1 MNKFALIA
9 AAALTF
15 GCLLTGC
22 SSEPDPNENGA
33 VVKGEP
39 AGGAPADA
47 KRPSNPFAN
56 APDGMGG
63 PAGGKGGMKKGG
75 MGGAP
80 APGAPGAT
88 APAGQ

>member
-1 MNKFALIA
+1 MKNFALIA

-15 GCLLTGC
+15 GCMLTGC
-22 SSEPDPNENGA
+22 SNEPDPNETGA

-39 AGGAPADA
+39 AGGAPEGA

-63 PAGGKGGMKKGG
+63 PAGGKGGMKGG
-75 MGGAP
+75 SGGAP
-80 APGAPGAT
+80 TPGAGAGA
-88 APAGQ
+88 APNGQ

>member
-1 MNKFALIA
+1 MKKFALIA

-15 GCLLTGC
+15 GCMLTGC
-22 SSEPDPNENGA
+22 SNEPDPNETGA

-39 AGGAPADA
+39 AGGAPEGA

-56 APDGMGG
+56 APEGMGG
-63 PAGGKGGMKKGG
+63 PGGKGGMK
-75 MGGAP
+75 GGAA
-80 APGAPGAT
+80 APGAPGAP

>member
-1 MNKFALIA
+1 MKKFALIA

-15 GCLLTGC
+15 GCMLTGC
-22 SSEPDPNENGA
+22 SNEPDPNETGA

-39 AGGAPADA
+39 AGGAPEGA

-63 PAGGKGGMKKGG
+63 PAGGKGGMKGG

-80 APGAPGAT
+80 TPSAPGAP

>member
-1 MNKFALIA
+1 MNKFALLVA
-9 AAALTF
+9 VALTF
-15 GCLLTGC
+15 GCALTGC
-22 SSEPDPNENGA
+22 SNEPDPNETSS
-33 VVKGEP
+33 VVKGLP
-39 AGGAPADA
+39 PGGAPADA

-56 APDGMGG
+56 APAGMAG

-80 APGAPGAT
+80 TPGAPGAP

>member
-1 MNKFALIA
+1 MKKFVMLA
-9 AAALTF
+9 AAVAALSGVLA
-15 GCLLTGC
+15 GCAN
-22 SSEPDPNENGA
+22 EPDPNETGA

-56 APDGMGG
+56 APAGMGG
-63 PAGGKGGMKKGG
+63 PAGGKGGMKGG

-80 APGAPGAT
+80 TPGAPGAP
-88 APAGQ
+88 APTGQ